1 MGAERDV
8 GRSKNEFSLL
18 KKVSIYSHLSACYLK
33 TIYGENELIHSIYE
47 YTHTLTYMLLLSFKQ
62 YQDMDIIV
70 PVIVL
75 GEETEVQRGER
86 TGFKPRQSSPAS
98 VL

>member
-1 MGAERDV
+1 MLGLTYFINYLQLTV

-47 YTHTLTYMLLLSFKQ
+47 YKWAYTFIFHLWKLPFKSLL
-62 YQDMDIIV
+62 
-70 PVIVL
+70 
-75 GEETEVQRGER
+75 
-86 TGFKPRQSSPAS
+86 QS
-98 VL
+98 